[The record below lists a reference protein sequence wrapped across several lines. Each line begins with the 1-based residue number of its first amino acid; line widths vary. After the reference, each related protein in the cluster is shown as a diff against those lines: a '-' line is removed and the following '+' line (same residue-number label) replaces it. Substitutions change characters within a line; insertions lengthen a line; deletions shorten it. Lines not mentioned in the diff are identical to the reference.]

1 MAEWTRH
8 DEKEGNKSNE
18 AATVYASRQW
28 PSAALFLVF
37 FFSLDRGFFLP
48 TFQSAIVIISLIIY
62 SHATRLSSRWYFPP
76 SVTRREGYT
85 VSIHG
90 TLTRWLVD
98 LFGKIYKR
106 KMMENTGKKGTRLSY
121 KNSISILSFKRCSSK
136 WWKQSFGNW
145 QVSLPR
151 WFQKAIV
158 WDRQW

>member
-1 MAEWTRH
+1 MRLNGLAMMRK
-8 DEKEGNKSNE
+8 KEIR
-18 AATVYASRQW
+18 ATKRRRSMLRDNGRLLLCSW
-28 PSAALFLVF
+28 F

-76 SVTRREGYT
+76 SVTRHEGYT

-106 KMMENTGKKGTRLSY
+106 KMMENTEKKGTRLSY